1 MMLEDVAVHAVVIGV
16 KDKRTEL
23 LTEGVKKEV
32 RSRGTKKV
40 KHQENACK

>member
-1 MMLEDVAVHAVVIGV
+1 MLEDVAVHAVVIGV